1 MRKDKALYNWFQQF
15 GIPFYP
21 TTALPPAVN
30 DTSVPESERL
40 TFPYGTYEPV
50 FGYNGDITYPTVNIY
65 YLTESEVIPNKKAAE
80 IGEVIGKGGTIVKCD
95 EGLMWIKRGSPFV
108 QGINDPD
115 NSNIKRRLISIA
127 IEFLT
132 TD

>member
-1 MRKDKALYNWFQQF
+1 MTKDRALFEWFQQF
-15 GIPFYP
+15 GMPFYP
-21 TTALPPAVN
+21 VTALPPAKGI
-30 DTSVPESERL
+30 

-132 TD
+132 ID

>member
-15 GIPFYP
+15 DIPFYP
-21 TTALPPAVN
+21 TTALPPAK
-30 DTSVPESERL
+30 EI

-80 IGEVIGKGGTIVKCD
+80 IGEVIGMGGTLVKCD

>member
-1 MRKDKALYNWFQQF
+1 MTKDRALFEWFQQF
-15 GIPFYP
+15 GMPFYP
-21 TTALPPAVN
+21 VTALPPAN
-30 DTSVPESERL
+30 DI

-50 FGYNGDITYPTVNIY
+50 FSYNGDITYPTVNIY
-65 YLTESEVIPNKKAAE
+65 FLTESEVIPNEKAAE
-80 IGEVIGKGGTIVKCD
+80 IGKVIGMGGTLVKCD

-127 IEFLT
+127 IEFIT

>member
-1 MRKDKALYNWFQQF
+1 MTKDRALFEWFQQF
-15 GIPFYP
+15 GMPFYP
-21 TTALPPAVN
+21 VTALPPAK
-30 DTSVPESERL
+30 EI

-65 YLTESEVIPNKKAAE
+65 YLTESEVTPNNKAAE
-80 IGEVIGKGGTIVKCD
+80 IGEVIGMGGTLVKCD

-132 TD
+132 TN

>member
-1 MRKDKALYNWFQQF
+1 MTKDRALFEWFQRF
-15 GIPFYP
+15 GMPFYP
-21 TTALPPAVN
+21 VTALPPAK
-30 DTSVPESERL
+30 EI
-40 TFPYGTYEPV
+40 TFPYGTYEPI

-65 YLTESEVIPNKKAAE
+65 YLTESEVIPNNKAAE
-80 IGEVIGKGGTIVKCD
+80 IGEVIGKGGTLVKCD

-127 IEFLT
+127 VEFLT

>member
-1 MRKDKALYNWFQQF
+1 MTKDKALYKWFQQF
-15 GIPFYP
+15 GMPFYP
-21 TTALPPAVN
+21 VTALPPAK
-30 DTSVPESERL
+30 EI
-40 TFPYGTYEPV
+40 TFPYGTYEPI

-65 YLTESEVIPNKKAAE
+65 YLTESEVIPNNKAAE
-80 IGEVIGKGGTIVKCD
+80 IGEVIGKGGTLVKCD

>member
-1 MRKDKALYNWFQQF
+1 MTKDRALFEWFQQF
-15 GIPFYP
+15 SMPFYP
-21 TTALPPAVN
+21 VTALPPAE
-30 DTSVPESERL
+30 DI

-50 FGYNGDITYPTVNIY
+50 FGYNGDITHPTVNIY
-65 YLTESEVIPNKKAAE
+65 YLTESEVTPNNKAAE
-80 IGEVIGKGGTIVKCD
+80 IGEVIGMGGTLVKCD

-132 TD
+132 TN

>member
-1 MRKDKALYNWFQQF
+1 MTKDRALFEWFQQF
-15 GIPFYP
+15 GMPFYP
-21 TTALPPAVN
+21 TTALPPAE
-30 DTSVPESERL
+30 DI

-65 YLTESEVIPNKKAAE
+65 YLTESEVTPNKKAAE
-80 IGEVIGKGGTIVKCD
+80 IGNVIGMGGTLVKCD

-132 TD
+132 AD

>member
-1 MRKDKALYNWFQQF
+1 MTKDKALFNWFQKF

-21 TTALPPAVN
+21 TTALPNAK
-30 DTSVPESERL
+30 DL
-40 TFPYGTYEPV
+40 TFPYGTYEPI
-50 FGYNGDITYPTVNIY
+50 FGYNEDITYPTVNLY
-65 YLTESEVIPNKKAAE
+65 YLTESEAVPNKKATE
-80 IGEVIGKGGTIVKCD
+80 IGEAIGMGGTSVKCD
-95 EGLMWIKRGSPFV
+95 EGIMWIKRGSPFV

-115 NSNIKRRLISIA
+115 NSNIKRRLLSIA

>member
-1 MRKDKALYNWFQQF
+1 VGFAEMTKDRALFEWFQQF
-15 GIPFYP
+15 GMPFYP
-21 TTALPPAVN
+21 VTALPPAK
-30 DTSVPESERL
+30 EI

-65 YLTESEVIPNKKAAE
+65 YLTESEVTPNKKAAE
-80 IGEVIGKGGTIVKCD
+80 IGEVIGMGGTLVKCD

-127 IEFLT
+127 IEFIT

>member
-1 MRKDKALYNWFQQF
+1 MTKDRALFEWFQQF
-15 GIPFYP
+15 GMPFYP
-21 TTALPPAVN
+21 TTALPPAK
-30 DTSVPESERL
+30 EI

-65 YLTESEVIPNKKAAE
+65 YLTESEVTPNKKAAE
-80 IGEVIGKGGTIVKCD
+80 IGNVIGMGGTLVKCD

-132 TD
+132 AD

>member
-1 MRKDKALYNWFQQF
+1 MKKDRALYNFWQQF
-15 GIPFYP
+15 SIPFYP
-21 TTALPPAVN
+21 VTALPPAKDIV
-30 DTSVPESERL
+30 
-40 TFPYGTYEPV
+40 FPYGTYEPI
-50 FGYNGDITYPTVNIY
+50 FGYNGDITYPSVNIY
-65 YLTESEVIPNKKAAE
+65 DLTESEARINGYAAE
-80 IGEVIGKGGTIVKCD
+80 IGEVIGMGGTIVKCD
-95 EGLMWIKRGSPFV
+95 EGVMWIKRGSPFV

>member
-1 MRKDKALYNWFQQF
+1 LRKDKALYQWFQQF

-21 TTALPPAVN
+21 VTALPPAK
-30 DTSVPESERL
+30 DI

-80 IGEVIGKGGTIVKCD
+80 IGEVIGKGGALVKCD

-127 IEFLT
+127 IECIP

>member
-1 MRKDKALYNWFQQF
+1 MKKDKALYNWWQQF
-15 GIPFYP
+15 SIPFYP

-30 DTSVPESERL
+30 DTSVPENERL
-40 TFPYGTYEPV
+40 TFPYGTYEPI
-50 FGYNGDITYPTVNIY
+50 FGYNGDITYSSVNIY
-65 YLTESEVIPNKKAAE
+65 DLTESEARINGYAAE
-80 IGEVIGKGGTIVKCD
+80 IGEVIGMGGTIIKCD
-95 EGLMWIKRGSPFV
+95 EGAMWIKRGSPFM

>member
-1 MRKDKALYNWFQQF
+1 MTKDRALFEWFQQF
-15 GIPFYP
+15 GMPFYP
-21 TTALPPAVN
+21 VTALPPAK
-30 DTSVPESERL
+30 EI
-40 TFPYGTYEPV
+40 TFPYGTYEPI

-65 YLTESEVIPNKKAAE
+65 YLTESEVIPNKKATE

-95 EGLMWIKRGSPFV
+95 EGLMWIKRASPFV

>member
-1 MRKDKALYNWFQQF
+1 MTKDRTLFEWFQQF
-15 GIPFYP
+15 GMPFYP
-21 TTALPPAVN
+21 VTALPPAK
-30 DTSVPESERL
+30 EI

-65 YLTESEVIPNKKAAE
+65 YRTESEVTPNKKAAE
-80 IGEVIGKGGTIVKCD
+80 IGEVIGKGGTLVKCD

-115 NSNIKRRLISIA
+115 NSNIKRRLLSIA

>member
-1 MRKDKALYNWFQQF
+1 MTKDRALFEWFQQF
-15 GIPFYP
+15 GMPFYP
-21 TTALPPAVN
+21 VTALPSAK
-30 DTSVPESERL
+30 EI
-40 TFPYGTYEPV
+40 TFPYGTYEPI

-80 IGEVIGKGGTIVKCD
+80 IGEVIGKGGTLVKCD

>member
-1 MRKDKALYNWFQQF
+1 MTKDRALFEWFQQF
-15 GIPFYP
+15 GMPFYP
-21 TTALPPAVN
+21 VTALPP
-30 DTSVPESERL
+30 SKEI

-65 YLTESEVIPNKKAAE
+65 HLTESEVIPNEKAAE
-80 IGEVIGKGGTIVKCD
+80 IGEVIGKGGIIVKCD